1 MEQLRGGLLMR
12 AYILRRF
19 LSIIPTLFIASLIV
33 FLLIRLIPGDII
45 DQMVK
50 EHEYVSD
57 VSRQMTRDVI
67 KHTLGLDVPIYVQYG
82 RWISGI
88 FAHGSF
94 GTSLWSR
101 MEVTDEILQRL
112 PITIE
117 LGFLAILVAMCISL
131 PIGVYS
137 AIRQDTIGDYLGR
150 SIAILFVAIPNFW
163 LATMVMVFPSM
174 WWNWSPSM
182 MLIRLTE
189 DPLGNL
195 KMFIVPALVLGAA
208 MAGVTM
214 RMTRTMMLEVLRQ
227 DYIRTAWA
235 KGLRERVVV
244 SRHVLK
250 NALIPVVTIM
260 GLQLPVMIG
269 GSVIIEQIFV
279 LPGVGRLMLNAIN
292 TRDYPI
298 VSGVMVFVATGVL
311 LINLL
316 VDMSYAFL
324 DPRIRYR

>member
-1 MEQLRGGLLMR
+1 MR
-12 AYILRRF
+12 AYIVRR
-19 LSIIPTLFIASLIV
+19 LVSIIPTLFIASLIV
-33 FLLIRLIPGDII
+33 FLIIRLIPGDII

-88 FAHGSF
+88 FTHGSF
-94 GTSLWSR
+94 GTSLWSKT
-101 MEVTDEILQRL
+101 EVTQEIIQRL
-112 PITIE
+112 PVTIE
-117 LGFLAILVAMCISL
+117 LGFLAILVALVISL
-131 PIGVYS
+131 PIGIYS
-137 AIRQDTIGDYLGR
+137 AIRQDTVGDYLGR
-150 SIAILFVAIPNFW
+150 SVAILFVAIPNFW
-163 LATMVMVFPSM
+163 LATMVMVFPAM

-182 MLIRLTE
+182 MYIRLTE

-195 KMFIVPALVLGAA
+195 GMFIVPAVVLGAA

-250 NALIPVVTIM
+250 NALIPVVTIL

-298 VSGVMVFVATGVL
+298 VSGVMLFVATGVL

-316 VDMSYAFL
+316 VDMSYAVL

>member
-1 MEQLRGGLLMR
+1 MR
-12 AYILRRF
+12 AYVLRR
-19 LSIIPTLFIASLIV
+19 LISIIPTLIIASLIV

-45 DQMVK
+45 DQMVR

-67 KHTLGLDVPIYVQYG
+67 KHELGLDVPIYVQYG

-88 FAHGSF
+88 FAHSSLGS
-94 GTSLWSR
+94 SLWSK
-101 MEVTDEILQRL
+101 MQVTQEILNRL
-112 PITIE
+112 PVTME
-117 LGFLAILVAMCISL
+117 LGLLAIIVALVISV
-131 PIGVYS
+131 PIGIYS
-137 AIRQDTIGDYLGR
+137 AVRQDTVGDYFSR
-150 SIAILFVAIPNFW
+150 SLAILFVAIPNFW

-174 WWNWSPSM
+174 WWNWAPSM
-182 MLIRLTE
+182 QMIRFTD

-195 KMFIVPALVLGAA
+195 GMFIVPAVVLGAA

-227 DYIRTAWA
+227 DYVRTAWS

-250 NALIPVVTIM
+250 NALIPVVTIL

-279 LPGVGRLMLNAIN
+279 LPGVGRLMLNAIT

-298 VSGVMVFVATGVL
+298 VSGVMLMVASGVL
-311 LINLL
+311 LINLG
-316 VDMSYAFL
+316 VDLSYSFL

>member
-1 MEQLRGGLLMR
+1 MR
-12 AYILRRF
+12 AYIVRR
-19 LSIIPTLFIASLIV
+19 LISIIPTLFVASLIV
-33 FLLIRLIPGDII
+33 FFLIRLIPGDII

-82 RWISGI
+82 RWISNVVV
-88 FAHGSF
+88 HGSL
-94 GTSLWSR
+94 GNSLWSK
-101 MEVTDEILQRL
+101 MQVTQEIMNRL
-112 PITIE
+112 PVTIE
-117 LGFLAILVAMCISL
+117 LGFLAIVVALVIAVPVGI
-131 PIGVYS
+131 YS
-137 AIRQDTIGDYLGR
+137 AIRQDNAGDYVGR

-182 MLIRLTE
+182 QLIRFTD
-189 DPLGNL
+189 DPVGNL
-195 KMFIVPALVLGAA
+195 GMFIVPALVLGAA
-208 MAGVTM
+208 MSGVTM

-227 DYIRTAWA
+227 DYIRTAWS
-235 KGLRERVVV
+235 KGLKERVVV

-250 NALIPVVTIM
+250 NAFIPVVTII

-279 LPGVGRLMLNAIN
+279 LPGVGRLMLTAIT

-298 VSGVMVFVATGVL
+298 VSGVMVVVATGVL
-311 LINLL
+311 FINLL
-316 VDMSYAFL
+316 VDISYSFF

>member
-1 MEQLRGGLLMR
+1 MR
-12 AYILRRF
+12 AYLVRR
-19 LSIIPTLFIASLIV
+19 LISIVPTLFIASLIV

-88 FAHGSF
+88 FAHGSL
-94 GTSLWSR
+94 GTSLWSKT
-101 MEVTDEILQRL
+101 EVTQEIIQRL
-112 PITIE
+112 PVTIE
-117 LGFLAILVAMCISL
+117 LGFLAILVALVISL
-131 PIGVYS
+131 PIGIYS
-137 AIRQDTIGDYLGR
+137 AIRQDTVGDYLGR
-150 SIAILFVAIPNFW
+150 SVAILFVAIPNFW
-163 LATMVMVFPSM
+163 LATMVMVFPAM

-182 MLIRLTE
+182 MYIRLTE

-195 KMFIVPALVLGAA
+195 GMFIVPAVVLGAA

-250 NALIPVVTIM
+250 NALIPVVTIL